1 MNILISY
8 MYRYW
13 KIIVPHVV
21 LLMTMLLFFC
31 YSTSIVYGDSL
42 TSLGDSSTSS
52 VMIPDGGSVSNDIK
66 SNVNNDL
73 LGVAANFHI
82 FANKATLNTH
92 TNGNLAVDELAGNVN
107 FGTNI
112 HEGTVSKDIYYIG
125 ELDSINASSFV
136 SDQGN
141 RTNKVVFGSGV
152 PVYVKSG
159 QVYVKGDERL
169 DHLNSAD
176 VYQDTAGSKYID
188 IKGVLNDLSENSSN
202 LYTKNSDTRLISFV
216 GQDPNSR
223 NIDVSGLKANDN
235 NQTIID
241 IKASDLEENT
251 PISIKGIAKNSGPII
266 LNVVNNN
273 DDPITGTVNVNS
285 KIQLIYTDGTTRSNH
300 ETEDFSD
307 AHILWN
313 FGQSTEVNVN
323 APFQGSVLAPKADI
337 SVGQNLDGNII
348 GNSVTINAESH
359 RWDFQQGDTPSKPS
373 APVTP
378 SKPSAPVTPSKP
390 SAPVTPSKPSA
401 HRMNK
406 VDRDTQLHKEN
417 KLPQTNEKRNKF
429 LLFIGLVM
437 ASLTGVSVIRV
448 LKIHNM

>member
-1 MNILISY
+1 MNILVSY

-13 KIIVPHVV
+13 KIIAPHVV

-31 YSTSIVYGDSL
+31 YSTPIVYGDSL
-42 TSLGDSSTSS
+42 SNSSTSG
-52 VMIPDGGSVSNDIK
+52 VMIPNGGSVSNDIK

-176 VYQDTAGSKYID
+176 VYQDTVGSKYID
-188 IKGVLNDLSENSSN
+188 IKGILSDLSENSSN

-251 PISIKGIAKNSGPII
+251 PISIKGMAKNSGPII

-285 KIQLIYTDGTTRSNH
+285 EIQLSYTDGTIRKNQ

-307 AHILWN
+307 GHILWN

-323 APFQGSVLAPKADI
+323 DPFQGSVLAPKADI

-378 SKPSAPVTPSKP
+378 SKPSA
-390 SAPVTPSKPSA
+390 

-417 KLPQTNEKRNKF
+417 KLPQTNEKGNKF

>member
-13 KIIVPHVV
+13 KIIALHVV
-21 LLMTMLLFFC
+21 LLMTILFFFG

-42 TSLGDSSTSS
+42 TSLGDSSTSG

-82 FANKATLNTH
+82 FANKATLNAH

-176 VYQDTAGSKYID
+176 VYQDTTGSKYID
-188 IKGVLNDLSENSSN
+188 IKGVLNDLSKNSSN

-251 PISIKGIAKNSGPII
+251 PISIKGIAKNSGSII

-323 APFQGSVLAPKADI
+323 DPFQGSVLAPKADI

-359 RWDFQQGDTPSKPS
+359 RWDFQQGDTP
-373 APVTP
+373 TP

-437 ASLTGVSVIRV
+437 ASLTGASVIRV
-448 LKIHNM
+448 IKSTLC